1 MTNFD
6 DMIKEFPNLHNPH
19 LNSEFKKQIIEKYG
33 DCVYDEGLIYNDFLY
48 KTILP
53 LVETRDWTKELL
65 EKYNGIPDLYV
76 YTGADLFPYEA
87 NNGRLIFGWGLK
99 DYGWNLERKEKNDMY
114 GLTGSHY
121 SGYCY
126 MMNGDIVKPDVFNC
140 KFDFYN
146 RSNYEDDGFV
156 GDTFDNSSTYR
167 NDMHRAIYNFNGF
180 YHNYVPVG
188 AIPSGKYP
196 SVNNLETFG
205 YIIL

>member
-6 DMIKEFPNLHNPH
+6 DMIKEFPKLHNPH

-53 LVETRDWTKELL
+53 VVETRDWTKELL

-99 DYGWNLERKEKNDMY
+99 DSGWNLEKKEKNDMY
-114 GLTGSHY
+114 GLTGSLY

-126 MMNGDIVKPDVFNC
+126 MMNGDIVKPNAFNC
-140 KFDFYN
+140 NFDFYN
-146 RSNYEDDGFV
+146 RSNYEDGAFL
-156 GDTFDNSSTYR
+156 GDTFANGSI
-167 NDMHRAIYNFNGF
+167 HRTTYNFNGF